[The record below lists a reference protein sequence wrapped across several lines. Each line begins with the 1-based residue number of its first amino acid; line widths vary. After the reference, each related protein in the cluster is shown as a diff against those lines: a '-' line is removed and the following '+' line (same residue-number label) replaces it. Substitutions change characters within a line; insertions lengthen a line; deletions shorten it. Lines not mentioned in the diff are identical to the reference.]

1 VKGQPY
7 HARILFRITKA
18 LPQLGDASTLLTEVL
33 ENNLLKK
40 KAELRQQLGDPNWR
54 QTWLEELAEAQAQK
68 LYIYLVKH
76 R

>member
-1 VKGQPY
+1 
-7 HARILFRITKA
+7 
-18 LPQLGDASTLLTEVL
+18 LTEVL

-68 LYIYLVKH
+68 QKTTAKK
-76 R
+76 